1 MATDDDNEGKVVPH
15 SQLTSIDAIAN
26 LLFHAVENHP
36 NTVNALHLQSVL
48 MSTARKNDR
57 RPAKLEIA
65 VPDSV
70 VKNIAGKPNLQDVY
84 LLVRVPRDVADAWAN
99 PSLIVRPGPLVGPHG
114 ERVV

>member
-1 MATDDDNEGKVVPH
+1 MTTDDANGGKVVPH
-15 SQLTSIDAIAN
+15 SQLTTIGAIAN

-48 MSTARKNDR
+48 MGSARKNDK

-70 VKNIAGKPNLQDVY
+70 VKNINGKPNLQDVY

-99 PSLIVRPGPLVGPHG
+99 PSLIVVPGPLVGPNG
-114 ERVV
+114 ERV